1 MQVKKYQKKEV
12 HHEGEQEVTSGFF
25 CSLTKYF
32 ILSANSLLA
41 WGLVLVST
49 STSTSTS
56 RGTKYSSKKADDT
69 SRYPSRPCL
78 MLFDH
83 VHLWTNP
90 KHKNKVIH
98 LWTNPKP
105 KNKIIHLWTNP
116 KLKSEYHAS
125 TARCRQST
133 LPLGQ
138 KSASGTTIPFLPPNC
153 LPQNFFAI

>member
-1 MQVKKYQKKEV
+1 MRGARGDVR
-12 HHEGEQEVTSGFF
+12 FF

-56 RGTKYSSKKADDT
+56 TGTKYSSKKADDT

-83 VHLWTNP
+83 VHL
-90 KHKNKVIH
+90 
-98 LWTNPKP
+98 
-105 KNKIIHLWTNP
+105 
-116 KLKSEYHAS
+116 
-125 TARCRQST
+125 
-133 LPLGQ
+133 
-138 KSASGTTIPFLPPNC
+138 
-153 LPQNFFAI
+153 

>member
-1 MQVKKYQKKEV
+1 MQVKNIKKRV
-12 HHEGEQEVTSGFF
+12 PIMRGARGDVRFF

-49 STSTSTS
+49 TSTSTSTS
-56 RGTKYSSKKADDT
+56 TSTGTKYSSKKADDT

-90 KHKNKVIH
+90 NPNPPKVDVTSRYPSRPCLKLFDHVLAICQH
-98 LWTNPKP
+98 LWTNPKH
-105 KNKIIHLWTNP
+105 KNKLIH
-116 KLKSEYHAS
+116 Y
-125 TARCRQST
+125 
-133 LPLGQ
+133 
-138 KSASGTTIPFLPPNC
+138 
-153 LPQNFFAI
+153 